1 MIYLFGAVSTLIM
14 VFGMEGRGTWSR
26 SIAIIGGVFW
36 AISVVWGFFH
46 FSLFWG
52 FGFLLG
58 TLLFGAI
65 LQRILRP
72 LLNPH
77 GH

>member
-1 MIYLFGAVSTLIM
+1 MIYLFAIVATFIM
-14 VFGMEGRGTWSR
+14 IFGMEGRGSWSKII
-26 SIAIIGGVFW
+26 SIVGGLLWFSVIVYAFWLFSWQIGL
-36 AISVVWGFFH
+36 I
-46 FSLFWG
+46 
-52 FGFLLG
+52 FLIGTFVLG
-58 TLLFGAI
+58 AL